1 MHQWTRRT
9 PKSPLL
15 PSSLPSVSFDHSNQ
29 STQNP
34 LGNPCEDWSITSHIP
49 DIDWFAATPPN
60 PIFGGLESVTPTVDT
75 GLLDNLGLVD
85 TAESYNGLQ
94 LFDFDAPDQL
104 FVEMESSIANPVYS
118 RDPLFDY
125 ANMPHFE
132 ASYRDTTS
140 SSPDTLLASLSPSTP
155 QQSSLMSSLT
165 TSPSSSLGVPAPS
178 GYPPILCP
186 PVDATSNKPSASS
199 KRKSSDR
206 DEDADEDDVKA
217 NKRQRNTMAARK
229 YRQKRLDLIAD
240 LEKAL
245 EEMTAERDELKLRL
259 ARKDAEAGALREML
273 AKK

>member
-9 PKSPLL
+9 PKSPQQLSSSL
-15 PSSLPSVSFDHSNQ
+15 SVSLSPSSQ
-29 STQNP
+29 STQIP
-34 LGNPCEDWSITSHIP
+34 LGNPCEDWSITSQIP

-60 PIFGGLESVTPTVDT
+60 PIFGGFDSVTPTVDT
-75 GLLDNLGLVD
+75 GLLDNLGLVN
-85 TAESYNGLQ
+85 TAESYNGLH

-125 ANMPHFE
+125 ANMSSFE
-132 ASYRDTTS
+132 GHYRDTTS
-140 SSPDTLLASLSPSTP
+140 SSPDTLLPTLSPSTP
-155 QQSSLMSSLT
+155 HRSSLMSSLT
-165 TSPSSSLGVPAPS
+165 TSPSSSLGVPCPS
-178 GYPPILCP
+178 GYPPVLCP
-186 PVDATSNKPSASS
+186 SVDASSKKPSASS

-206 DEDADEDDVKA
+206 EDDADEDKA

-245 EEMTAERDELKLRL
+245 EEMTAERDELKLQL